1 MSAEL
6 LIVILFGLLLIGI
19 FLGFPVAFV
28 MLGSG
33 LIVGYL
39 SAGLPFMH
47 TLVERTYG
55 VMEHYELV
63 AIPLFVYMGV
73 MLEKS
78 GCAERLF
85 SAFHISLGGLSGGL
99 AIATVAI
106 CTIMAAATGIVGAS
120 VVSMGLF
127 ALPAMIKRGYDKALS
142 CGAVCAGGTL
152 GIIIPPSV
160 LLVVYGPMAGI
171 SVGRLFMG
179 AIVPGLVLSGLY
191 MMYIFIRC
199 YLKPDLA
206 PALPREERDI
216 GFKKK
221 FYLIVTSLIPTL
233 FVILA
238 VLGSIFFGVAAP
250 TEAAALGA
258 AAAILL
264 AIMYKKLDVK
274 TLRESVF
281 SSLKVVSMILW
292 TVVGAFVFTGAF
304 MTVGGGAL
312 VENVLLGLQVGPT
325 TMILIMALVFFLL
338 GFVMEWIGIIPIL
351 VPIFTPVLLKIGVD
365 PLYAAIIFC
374 LTMQTS
380 YLTPPMA
387 PSLFFLKGV
396 APPDVH
402 FGKHI
407 VVGIVPFVILQLV
420 GVILVFVFP
429 QLSLWLPKY
438 MIH

>member
-1 MSAEL
+1 MSTEYLIIIL
-6 LIVILFGLLLIGI
+6 LGLLLTGI

-33 LIVGYL
+33 LIVGFL
-39 SAGLPFMH
+39 SSGSFFMH
-47 TLVERTYG
+47 ILLARTYG

-85 SAFHISLGGLSGGL
+85 SAFHISLGGLRGGL
-99 AIATVAI
+99 AITTIVI
-106 CTIMAAATGIVGAS
+106 CTIMAAATGVVGAS

-160 LLVVYGPMAGI
+160 MLVVYGPMAGI

-179 AIVPGLVLSGLY
+179 AIIPGLILSALY
-191 MMYIFIRC
+191 IVYILVRC
-199 YLKPDLA
+199 YMKPELG
-206 PALPREERDI
+206 PPLPLEERDI

-221 FYLIVTSLIPTL
+221 CYLIITSVLPTL
-233 FVILA
+233 FVIFA

-264 AIMYKKLDVK
+264 AIIYKKLDVK
-274 TLRESVF
+274 TLKESVY
-281 SSLKVVSMILW
+281 SSVKVVSMIMW
-292 TVVGAFVFTGAF
+292 TVIGAFVFTGAF
-304 MTVGGGAL
+304 MTSGGGRL
-312 VENVLLGLQVGPT
+312 VESVLLGLKVGPM
-325 TMILIMALVFFLL
+325 TMILIMALGFFLL
-338 GFVMEWIGIIPIL
+338 GFVMEWIGIVPIL
-351 VPIFTPVLLKIGVD
+351 VPIITPVISKMGID

-387 PSLFFLKGV
+387 PTLFFLKGV
-396 APPDVH
+396 APPDVS

-407 VVGIVPFVILQLV
+407 IAGVAPFVILQIV
-420 GVILVFVFP
+420 GVILILVFP
-429 QLSLWLPKY
+429 QLSTWLPKY